1 MTMGGLFLTIWLT
14 FTVTDNMLIFL
25 LFALF
30 GILGGMS
37 LGALNGRKA
46 RNQAKYK
53 NEYTAYA
60 AMMFAAIVLLALYYF
75 IFGMGPITDRNV
87 SDFSDELVV
96 LFAGLSGILTELG
109 LGLVIAN
116 SLAEDTGYYQ

>member
-1 MTMGGLFLTIWLT
+1 MGGLFLTIWVT
-14 FTVTDNMLIFL
+14 FTITNNLLIFL
-25 LFALF
+25 LFSLF

-46 RNQAKYK
+46 RSQAKYK

-60 AMMFAAIVLLALYYF
+60 AMMFAAIVFLALYYF
-75 IFGMGPITDRNV
+75 IFGFDAVTAKNV
-87 SDFSDELVV
+87 SDFPDATVV
-96 LFAGLSGILTELG
+96 GIGALSGVLTELG

-116 SLAEDTGYYQ
+116 SLAESTGY